1 MTQPTGG
8 EALRIYEKTLA
19 CVHCGLCLPACPA
32 YENAP
37 RESLAPRGQ
46 VFNARAVLEG
56 RLPAS
61 AGLAEDLYE
70 CLACR
75 GCETVCPAG
84 VEVGAIVEGVRGLL
98 DEERVEPRR
107 VRILKRF
114 VLGAV
119 VARPAVL
126 RAAMACLRL
135 AGTVGLRRLV
145 RPLLARVLPKLAAR
159 ERLLP
164 DVAARDPLP
173 RRTPAQGEP
182 RGTVALFLGCVAPH
196 LRPETSRAAV
206 EALSRNGWEVVI
218 PEGQGCCGALHLH
231 AGLPDLARPLARQNL
246 GAFPDGLPVIT
257 TAAGC
262 GAALAEYDELL
273 DDEGEAGRF
282 SARITDVSAFLSQNG
297 LESPGAGPR
306 ETLLRVVYDA
316 PCHLFHAQQVREE
329 PLRILRSLPG
339 VELVTVR
346 DPERCCGSAGIY
358 NVTRHDTSMA
368 VLDRKMANI
377 APANPDLIATGNIG
391 CQLQLAEGARRAGLR
406 AEVAHP
412 VELLAD
418 AYRRSAGL
426 QTGIAADGRETPAAA
441 QAGRPAPAGDGEP

>member
-1 MTQPTGG
+1 MTQPTAGD
-8 EALRIYEKTLA
+8 ALRIYEKTLA

-46 VFNARAVLEG
+46 VFNARALLEG

-61 AGLAEDLYE
+61 DGLAEDLYE

-75 GCETVCPAG
+75 GCESVCPAG

-98 DEERVEPRR
+98 DEEQVEPRR
-107 VRILKRF
+107 VRALKRF
-114 VLGAV
+114 ALGAV
-119 VARPAVL
+119 VARPVVL
-126 RAAMACLRL
+126 GAAMWLLRFT
-135 AGTVGLRRLV
+135 GRIGLRRFV
-145 RPLLARVLPKLAAR
+145 QPVLARLAPKLAAR

-164 DVAARDPLP
+164 DVPARERFPA
-173 RRTPAQGEP
+173 RTSPDGEA

-196 LRPETSRAAV
+196 LRPETSRAAI
-206 EALSRNGWEVVI
+206 EALTRNGWEVVI
-218 PEGQGCCGALHLH
+218 PKAQGCCGALHLH
-231 AGLPDLARPLARQNL
+231 AGLPDLARGLARRNL
-246 GAFPDGLPVIT
+246 EAFPDDLPVVT

-262 GAALAEYDELL
+262 GAALSEYAELL
-273 DDEGEAGRF
+273 DAGPPAGAF
-282 SARITDVSAFLSQNG
+282 SRRVTDVSAFLA
-297 LESPGAGPR
+297 ESGCRPPAAGPR
-306 ETLLRVVYDA
+306 ETPLRVVYDA

-377 APANPDLIATGNIG
+377 APADPDLIATGNIG
-391 CQLQLAEGARRAGLR
+391 CQLQLAEGARRAGLA

-412 VELLAD
+412 IELLAD
-418 AYRRSAGL
+418 AYRR
-426 QTGIAADGRETPAAA
+426 E
-441 QAGRPAPAGDGEP
+441 E

>member
-1 MTQPTGG
+1 MTQPTEG

-46 VFNARAVLEG
+46 VFNARALLEG

-61 AGLAEDLYE
+61 DGLAEDLYE

-98 DEERVEPRR
+98 GEEQVEPLR
-107 VRILKRF
+107 VRVLKRLA
-114 VLGAV
+114 LGTV
-119 VARPAVL
+119 VARPGVL
-126 RAAMACLRL
+126 RAAMWLLRF
-135 AGTVGLRRLV
+135 AGKIGLRRLV
-145 RPLLARVLPKLAAR
+145 RPVLARVAPKLAAR

-164 DVAARDPLP
+164 DVPARVHLPVRTAA
-173 RRTPAQGEP
+173 TGET

-218 PEGQGCCGALHLH
+218 PKGQGCCGALHLH
-231 AGLPDLARPLARQNL
+231 AGLPDLARPLARQNI
-246 GAFPDGLPVIT
+246 GAFPDGAPVVT

-262 GAALAEYDELL
+262 GAALSEYEELL
-273 DDEGEAGRF
+273 GEEGQAARF
-282 SARITDVSAFLSQNG
+282 SGRVTDVSAFLSQNG
-297 LESPGAGPR
+297 FEPPGAGPR
-306 ETLLRVVYDA
+306 AKPLRVVYDA
-316 PCHLFHAQQVREE
+316 PCHLFHAQKVREE
-329 PLRILRSLPG
+329 PIGILRSLPG

-377 APANPDLIATGNIG
+377 APARPDLIATGNIG
-391 CQLQLAEGARRAGLR
+391 CQLQLAEGTRRAGIS

-418 AYRRSAGL
+418 AYRREAG
-426 QTGIAADGRETPAAA
+426 ES
-441 QAGRPAPAGDGEP
+441 

>member
-1 MTQPTGG
+1 MSQPTGG

-46 VFNARAVLEG
+46 VFNARAMLEG

-84 VEVGAIVEGVRGLL
+84 VEVGAIVEGVRGLVA
-98 DEERVEPRR
+98 EERVESLRAR
-107 VRILKRF
+107 VLKRF
-114 VLGAV
+114 ALGLV

-126 RAAMACLRL
+126 NAAMWLLRVTGRL
-135 AGTVGLRRLV
+135 GLRRLEV
-145 RPLLARVLPKLAAR
+145 
-159 ERLLP
+159 
-164 DVAARDPLP
+164 
-173 RRTPAQGEP
+173 
-182 RGTVALFLGCVAPH
+182 VAPH
-196 LRPETSRAAV
+196 LRPETSRAAI
-206 EALSRNGWEVVI
+206 EALVANGWEVVI
-218 PEGQGCCGALHLH
+218 PREQGCCGALHLH
-231 AGLPDLARPLARQNL
+231 AGLPDLARGLAHRNL
-246 GAFPDGLPVIT
+246 AAFPDDLPVVT

-262 GAALAEYDELL
+262 GAALSEYEELL
-273 DDEGEAGRF
+273 DGGSHREAAPQAGAF
-282 SARITDVSAFLSQNG
+282 SRRVTDVSAFLA
-297 LESPGAGPR
+297 ESGCRPPAAGPR
-306 ETLLRVVYDA
+306 ETPLRVVYDA

-339 VELVTVR
+339 VEVVTVR

-377 APANPDLIATGNIG
+377 APARPDLIATGNIG
-391 CQLQLAEGARRAGLR
+391 CQLQLAEGARRAGLA

-418 AYRRSAGL
+418 AYRREK
-426 QTGIAADGRETPAAA
+426 TE
-441 QAGRPAPAGDGEP
+441 

>member
-1 MTQPTGG
+1 MSQPTGG

-98 DEERVEPRR
+98 GEEQVEPLPVR
-107 VRILKRF
+107 VLKRLA
-114 VLGAV
+114 LGMV
-119 VARPAVL
+119 VARPRVLAV
-126 RAAMACLRL
+126 AMWLLRL
-135 AGTVGLRRLV
+135 AGRIGLRRV
-145 RPLLARVLPKLAAR
+145 VQPVLARVAPKLAAR

-164 DVAARDPLP
+164 DVPARERFAARTAPSG
-173 RRTPAQGEP
+173 ASC
-182 RGTVALFLGCVAPH
+182 GTVALFLGCVAPH
-196 LRPETSRAAV
+196 LRPETPRAAV
-206 EALSRNGWEVVI
+206 EALTRNGWEVVI

-231 AGLPDLARPLARQNL
+231 AGLPGLARPLARRNL
-246 GAFPDGLPVIT
+246 GAFPDDLPVVT

-262 GAALAEYDELL
+262 GAALSEYGELL
-273 DDEGEAGRF
+273 DADRRAGAF
-282 SARITDVSAFLSQNG
+282 SQRVTDVSAFLAQRG
-297 LESPGAGPR
+297 CRPPAAGPR
-306 ETLLRVVYDA
+306 EKPLRVVYDA

-377 APANPDLIATGNIG
+377 APAKPDLIATGNIG
-391 CQLQLAEGARRAGLR
+391 CQLQLAEGVRRAGLD

-418 AYRRSAGL
+418 AYRR
-426 QTGIAADGRETPAAA
+426 E
-441 QAGRPAPAGDGEP
+441 

>member
-1 MTQPTGG
+1 MIQPTGG

-46 VFNARAVLEG
+46 VFNARALLEG

-61 AGLAEDLYE
+61 DGLAEDLYE

-98 DEERVEPRR
+98 SEERVEPLR
-107 VRILKRF
+107 VRVLKRF
-114 VLGAV
+114 ALGMV
-119 VARPAVL
+119 VGRPAVL
-126 RAAMACLRL
+126 KAAMSLLRL
-135 AGTVGLRRLV
+135 AGRLGLRRLV
-145 RPLLARVLPKLAAR
+145 RPVLARVLPKLAAR

-164 DVAARDPLP
+164 DVPARDLLP
-173 RRTPAQGEP
+173 RRTPSIGDT

-196 LRPETSRAAV
+196 LRPETSRAAL

-218 PEGQGCCGALHLH
+218 PEGQGCCGALHIH
-231 AGLPDLARPLARQNL
+231 AGLPDLARPLARRNMS
-246 GAFPDGLPVIT
+246 AFPNDLPVVT

-262 GAALAEYDELL
+262 GAALSEYGELL
-273 DDEGEAGRF
+273 GNKERGEDF
-282 SARITDVSAFLSQNG
+282 SERVTDVSAFLAQNG
-297 LESPGAGPR
+297 FEPPGAGPR
-306 ETLLRVVYDA
+306 ANPLRVVYDA
-316 PCHLFHAQQVREE
+316 PCHLFHAQKVREE
-329 PLRILRSLPG
+329 PVGILRSLPG

-377 APANPDLIATGNIG
+377 APARPDLIATGNIG
-391 CQLQLAEGARRAGLR
+391 CQLQLAEGVRRAGLE

-418 AYRRSAGL
+418 AYRR
-426 QTGIAADGRETPAAA
+426 E
-441 QAGRPAPAGDGEP
+441 GEV

>member
-1 MTQPTGG
+1 MTQPTAP

-46 VFNARAVLEG
+46 VFNARAMLEG

-84 VEVGAIVEGVRGLL
+84 VEVGAIVEGVRGLVA
-98 DEERVEPRR
+98 EEQVESLWARV
-107 VRILKRF
+107 LKRF
-114 VLGAV
+114 ALGLV
-119 VARPAVL
+119 VARPGML
-126 RAAMACLRL
+126 NAAMWLLRL
-135 AGTVGLRRLV
+135 TGRIGLRRLV
-145 RPLLARVLPKLAAR
+145 QPVLARLAPKLAAR

-164 DVAARDPLP
+164 DVPARE
-173 RRTPAQGEP
+173 RFPARISPSGEA

-196 LRPETSRAAV
+196 LRPETSRAAI
-206 EALSRNGWEVVI
+206 EALSANGWEVAI
-218 PEGQGCCGALHLH
+218 PREQGCCGALHLH
-231 AGLPDLARPLARQNL
+231 AGLPDLARGLARRNVA
-246 GAFPDGLPVIT
+246 AFPNDFPVVT

-262 GAALAEYDELL
+262 GAALSEYEELL
-273 DDEGEAGRF
+273 DGGPDRETPRQAGAF
-282 SARITDVSAFLSQNG
+282 SGRVTDVSAFLAERG
-297 LESPGAGPR
+297 CRPPTAGPR
-306 ETLLRVVYDA
+306 ETPLRVVYDA

-377 APANPDLIATGNIG
+377 APAKPDLIATGNIG
-391 CQLQLAEGARRAGLR
+391 CQLQLAEGARRAGL
-406 AEVAHP
+406 AADVAHP
-412 VELLAD
+412 IELLAD
-418 AYRRSAGL
+418 AYRKEK
-426 QTGIAADGRETPAAA
+426 TE
-441 QAGRPAPAGDGEP
+441 

>member
-1 MTQPTGG
+1 MTQPTAP

-84 VEVGAIVEGVRGLL
+84 VEVGAIVEGVRGLVA
-98 DEERVEPRR
+98 EEQVEPLRAR
-107 VRILKRF
+107 VLKRF
-114 VLGAV
+114 ALGTV
-119 VARPAVL
+119 VARPRVL
-126 RAAMACLRL
+126 AAAMWLLRFT
-135 AGTVGLRRLV
+135 GRTGLRRLARAV
-145 RPLLARVLPKLAAR
+145 LARLAPKLAAR

-164 DVAARDPLP
+164 DVPARERFPV
-173 RRTPAQGEP
+173 RTPARGKP

-196 LRPETSRAAV
+196 LRPETTRAAV

-218 PEGQGCCGALHLH
+218 PKEQGCCGALHLH
-231 AGLPDLARPLARQNL
+231 AGLPDLARPLARRNV
-246 GAFPDGLPVIT
+246 GAFPEDLPVVT

-262 GAALAEYDELL
+262 GAALSEYGELL
-273 DDEGEAGRF
+273 DAQPEAGGF
-282 SARITDVSAFLSQNG
+282 SGRVTDVSAFLSENG
-297 LESPGAGPR
+297 CRPPSAGPR
-306 ETLLRVVYDA
+306 DKPLRVVYDA

-391 CQLQLAEGARRAGLR
+391 CQLQLAEGTRRAGVS

-412 VELLAD
+412 IELLAD
-418 AYRRSAGL
+418 AYRR
-426 QTGIAADGRETPAAA
+426 EPA
-441 QAGRPAPAGDGEP
+441 

>member
-1 MTQPTGG
+1 MTQPTAP

-19 CVHCGLCLPACPA
+19 CVPCGLCLPACPA

-56 RLPAS
+56 RLSPS

-84 VEVGAIVEGVRGLL
+84 VEVGAIVEGVRGLVA
-98 DEERVEPRR
+98 EEQVEPLRAR
-107 VRILKRF
+107 VLKRF
-114 VLGAV
+114 ALGTV
-119 VARPAVL
+119 VARPRVL
-126 RAAMACLRL
+126 AAAMWLLRF
-135 AGTVGLRRLV
+135 AGRTGLRRLARAV
-145 RPLLARVLPKLAAR
+145 MDRLAPKLAAR

-164 DVAARDPLP
+164 EVPSRERFPV
-173 RRTPAQGEP
+173 RTPARGQH

-196 LRPETSRAAV
+196 LRPETTRAAV

-218 PEGQGCCGALHLH
+218 PKEQGCCGALHLH
-231 AGLPDLARPLARQNL
+231 AGLPDLARPLARRNV
-246 GAFPDGLPVIT
+246 GAFPEDLPVVT

-262 GAALAEYDELL
+262 GAALSEYGELL
-273 DDEGEAGRF
+273 EAEPAAGGFSGRVM
-282 SARITDVSAFLSQNG
+282 DVSAFLAENG
-297 LESPGAGPR
+297 CRPPSAGPR
-306 ETLLRVVYDA
+306 DKPLRVVYDA

-377 APANPDLIATGNIG
+377 APAKPDLIATGNIG
-391 CQLQLAEGARRAGLR
+391 CQLQLAEGTRREGLS

-412 VELLAD
+412 IELLAD
-418 AYRRSAGL
+418 AYRR
-426 QTGIAADGRETPAAA
+426 EPA
-441 QAGRPAPAGDGEP
+441 

>member
-46 VFNARAVLEG
+46 VFNARALLEG

-61 AGLAEDLYE
+61 DGLAEDLYE

-75 GCETVCPAG
+75 GCESVCPAG

-98 DEERVEPRR
+98 GEEAVEPRR
-107 VRILKRF
+107 VRVLKRF
-114 VLGAV
+114 ALGVV

-126 RAAMACLRL
+126 GAAMWLLRFT
-135 AGTVGLRRLV
+135 GRIGLRRLV
-145 RPLLARVLPKLAAR
+145 QPVLARLAPKLAAR

-164 DVAARDPLP
+164 DVPARE
-173 RRTPAQGEP
+173 RFPARISPGGEA

-196 LRPETSRAAV
+196 LRPETSRAAI
-206 EALSRNGWEVVI
+206 EALTANGWEVVI
-218 PEGQGCCGALHLH
+218 PERQGCCGALHLH
-231 AGLPDLARPLARQNL
+231 AGLPDLARPLARRNV
-246 GAFPDGLPVIT
+246 GAFPDDLPVVT

-262 GAALAEYDELL
+262 GAALSEYGELL
-273 DDEGEAGRF
+273 DADPPAGAF
-282 SARITDVSAFLSQNG
+282 SRRVTDVSAFLA
-297 LESPGAGPR
+297 ESGCRPPAAGPR
-306 ETLLRVVYDA
+306 ETPLRVVYDA

-377 APANPDLIATGNIG
+377 APADPDLIATGYIG
-391 CQLQLAEGARRAGLR
+391 CQLQLAEGARRAGLA

-418 AYRRSAGL
+418 AYRR
-426 QTGIAADGRETPAAA
+426 E
-441 QAGRPAPAGDGEP
+441 E

>member
-1 MTQPTGG
+1 MSAPSGP

-46 VFNARAVLEG
+46 VFNARALLEG

-61 AGLAEDLYE
+61 DGLAEDLYE

-75 GCETVCPAG
+75 GCESVCPAG

-98 DEERVEPRR
+98 GEEQVEPLR
-107 VRILKRF
+107 VRVLKRF
-114 VLGAV
+114 ALGVV

-126 RAAMACLRL
+126 QVAMALLRL
-135 AGTVGLRRLV
+135 LGRIGLRRLA
-145 RPLLARVLPKLAAR
+145 RPLLARTLPQLAAR

-164 DVAARDPLP
+164 EVPPRERLP
-173 RRTPAQGEP
+173 RRTAPVGEA
-182 RGTVALFLGCVAPH
+182 RGAVALFVGCIAPH
-196 LRPETSRAAV
+196 LRPATGRAAV
-206 EALSRNGWEVVI
+206 EALSRNGWEVMV

-231 AGLPDLARPLARQNL
+231 AGLPDLARRLAQRNL
-246 GAFPDGLPVIT
+246 EAFPADLPVVT

-262 GAALAEYDELL
+262 GAALSEYSELL
-273 DDEGEAGRF
+273 GNEPA
-282 SARITDVSAFLSQNG
+282 ARGLSERVTDVSAFLARNG
-297 LESPGAGPR
+297 CRRPAAGPR
-306 ETLLRVVYDA
+306 ERPLRVVYDA

-329 PLRILRSLPG
+329 PVALLQSLPG
-339 VELVTVR
+339 VETVTVR

-358 NVTRHDTSMA
+358 NVTRHQTSMA

-377 APANPDLIATGNIG
+377 APAQPDLIATGNIG
-391 CQLQLAEGARRAGLR
+391 CQIQLAEGVRRAGLA
-406 AEVAHP
+406 AEVVHP

-418 AYRRSAGL
+418 AYRRERRP
-426 QTGIAADGRETPAAA
+426 GRDASGSGAVKTPRR
-441 QAGRPAPAGDGEP
+441 G

>member
-46 VFNARAVLEG
+46 VFNARAMLEG

-84 VEVGAIVEGVRGLL
+84 VEVGAIVEGVRGLVA
-98 DEERVEPRR
+98 EEQVESLRARV
-107 VRILKRF
+107 LKRF
-114 VLGAV
+114 ALGLV
-119 VARPAVL
+119 VARPRVL
-126 RAAMACLRL
+126 NAAMWLLRL
-135 AGTVGLRRLV
+135 TGRLGLRRLV
-145 RPLLARVLPKLAAR
+145 QPVLARLAPKLAAR

-164 DVAARDPLP
+164 DVPARE
-173 RRTPAQGEP
+173 RFPARISPGGEA

-196 LRPETSRAAV
+196 LRPETSRAAI
-206 EALSRNGWEVVI
+206 EALVANGWEVVI
-218 PEGQGCCGALHLH
+218 PREQGCCGALHLH
-231 AGLPDLARPLARQNL
+231 AGLPDLARGLAHRNL
-246 GAFPDGLPVIT
+246 ASFPDDLPVVT

-262 GAALAEYDELL
+262 GAALSEYGELL
-273 DDEGEAGRF
+273 NGAAPAGAF
-282 SARITDVSAFLSQNG
+282 SRRVTDVSAFLSEG
-297 LESPGAGPR
+297 GCRPPAAGPR
-306 ETLLRVVYDA
+306 ETPLRVVYDA
-316 PCHLFHAQQVREE
+316 PCHLFHAQRVREE

-377 APANPDLIATGNIG
+377 APAKPDLIATGNIG
-391 CQLQLAEGARRAGLR
+391 CQLQLAEGARRAGLA

-412 VELLAD
+412 IELLAD
-418 AYRRSAGL
+418 AYRR
-426 QTGIAADGRETPAAA
+426 E
-441 QAGRPAPAGDGEP
+441 E

>member
-1 MTQPTGG
+1 VTQPTGG

-46 VFNARAVLEG
+46 VFNARALLEG

-61 AGLAEDLYE
+61 DGLADDLYE

-75 GCETVCPAG
+75 GCESVCPAG

-98 DEERVEPRR
+98 DEEAVEPRR
-107 VRILKRF
+107 VRVLKRF
-114 VLGAV
+114 ALGVV

-126 RAAMACLRL
+126 GAAMWLLRFTGRL
-135 AGTVGLRRLV
+135 GLRRLV
-145 RPLLARVLPKLAAR
+145 QPVLARLAPKLAAR

-164 DVAARDPLP
+164 DVPARERFPA
-173 RRTPAQGEP
+173 RTSPVGEA

-196 LRPETSRAAV
+196 LRPETSRAAI
-206 EALSRNGWEVVI
+206 EALTRNGWEVVI
-218 PEGQGCCGALHLH
+218 PREQGCCGALHLH
-231 AGLPDLARPLARQNL
+231 AGLPDLARPLARRNL
-246 GAFPDGLPVIT
+246 AAFPDDLPVVT

-262 GAALAEYDELL
+262 GAALSEYGELL
-273 DDEGEAGRF
+273 DAETPAGAF
-282 SARITDVSAFLSQNG
+282 SRRVTDVSAFLAENG
-297 LESPGAGPR
+297 CRPPAAGPR
-306 ETLLRVVYDA
+306 ETPLRVVYDA

-391 CQLQLAEGARRAGLR
+391 CQLQLAEGARRAGLA

-418 AYRRSAGL
+418 AYRR
-426 QTGIAADGRETPAAA
+426 E
-441 QAGRPAPAGDGEP
+441 E

>member
-1 MTQPTGG
+1 MTQPAGP

-46 VFNARAVLEG
+46 VFNARALLEG

-61 AGLAEDLYE
+61 DGLAEDLYE

-75 GCETVCPAG
+75 GCESVCPAG

-107 VRILKRF
+107 VRVLKRF
-114 VLGAV
+114 ALGVV
-119 VARPAVL
+119 VARPVVL
-126 RAAMACLRL
+126 KAAMWLLRFT
-135 AGTVGLRRLV
+135 GRIGLRRLV
-145 RPLLARVLPKLAAR
+145 QPVLARLAPKLAAR

-164 DVAARDPLP
+164 DVPARE
-173 RRTPAQGEP
+173 RFPARISPGGEA

-196 LRPETSRAAV
+196 LRPETSRAAI
-206 EALSRNGWEVVI
+206 ETLSANGWEVVI
-218 PEGQGCCGALHLH
+218 PKEQGCCGALHLH
-231 AGLPDLARPLARQNL
+231 AGLPDLARGLARRNL
-246 GAFPDGLPVIT
+246 AAFADDLPLVT

-262 GAALAEYDELL
+262 GAALSEYGELL
-273 DDEGEAGRF
+273 DADPPAGSF
-282 SARITDVSAFLSQNG
+282 SRRVTDVSAFLAENG
-297 LESPGAGPR
+297 CRPPAAGPR
-306 ETLLRVVYDA
+306 ETPLRVVYDA
-316 PCHLFHAQQVREE
+316 PCHLFHAQQVREQ

-377 APANPDLIATGNIG
+377 APADPDLIATGNIG
-391 CQLQLAEGARRAGLR
+391 CQLQLAEGARRAGLA

-412 VELLAD
+412 IELLAD
-418 AYRRSAGL
+418 AYRR
-426 QTGIAADGRETPAAA
+426 EK
-441 QAGRPAPAGDGEP
+441 

>member
-1 MTQPTGG
+1 MTQPTAP

-46 VFNARAVLEG
+46 VFNARAMLEG

-84 VEVGAIVEGVRGLL
+84 VEVGAIVEGVRGLVA
-98 DEERVEPRR
+98 DERVESLRG
-107 VRILKRF
+107 RILKRF
-114 VLGAV
+114 ALGVV

-126 RAAMACLRL
+126 SAAMWLLRL
-135 AGTVGLRRLV
+135 TGRIGLRRLV
-145 RPLLARVLPKLAAR
+145 QPVLARLAPKLAAR

-164 DVAARDPLP
+164 DVPARE
-173 RRTPAQGEP
+173 RFPARISPSGEA

-196 LRPETSRAAV
+196 LRPETSRAAI
-206 EALSRNGWEVVI
+206 EALTANGWEVVI
-218 PEGQGCCGALHLH
+218 PKEQGCCGALHLH
-231 AGLPDLARPLARQNL
+231 AGLPDLARGLARRNL
-246 GAFPDGLPVIT
+246 AAFPDDLPVVT

-262 GAALAEYDELL
+262 GAALSEYEELL
-273 DDEGEAGRF
+273 GVGSHRETAPQAGAF
-282 SARITDVSAFLSQNG
+282 SRRVTDVSAFLA
-297 LESPGAGPR
+297 ESGCRPPAAGPR
-306 ETLLRVVYDA
+306 ETPLRVVYDA
-316 PCHLFHAQQVREE
+316 PCHLFHAQRVREQ

-346 DPERCCGSAGIY
+346 DAERCCGSAGIY

-377 APANPDLIATGNIG
+377 APADPDLIATGNIG
-391 CQLQLAEGARRAGLR
+391 CQLQLAEGARRAGLA

-412 VELLAD
+412 IELLAD
-418 AYRRSAGL
+418 AYRREK
-426 QTGIAADGRETPAAA
+426 TE
-441 QAGRPAPAGDGEP
+441 

>member
-1 MTQPTGG
+1 MTQPAGP

-46 VFNARAVLEG
+46 VFNARALLEG

-61 AGLAEDLYE
+61 NGLAEDLYE

-75 GCETVCPAG
+75 GCESVCPAG

-98 DEERVEPRR
+98 GEERVEPAPVR
-107 VRILKRF
+107 VLKRF
-114 VLGAV
+114 ALGVV
-119 VARPAVL
+119 VARPQVL
-126 RAAMACLRL
+126 KAAMWLLRFT
-135 AGTVGLRRLV
+135 GRIGLRRLV
-145 RPLLARVLPKLAAR
+145 QPVLARLAPKLAAR

-164 DVAARDPLP
+164 DVPARERFPTRISP
-173 RRTPAQGEP
+173 SGEA

-196 LRPETSRAAV
+196 LRPETSRAAI
-206 EALSRNGWEVVI
+206 EALSANGWEVVI
-218 PEGQGCCGALHLH
+218 PKAQGCCGALHLH
-231 AGLPDLARPLARQNL
+231 AGLPDLARKLAQRNL
-246 GAFPDGLPVIT
+246 AAFPDDLPVVT

-262 GAALAEYDELL
+262 GAALSEYGELL
-273 DDEGEAGRF
+273 DTGPSGETAREAEAFSGRV
-282 SARITDVSAFLSQNG
+282 TDVSAFLSQSG
-297 LESPGAGPR
+297 CRPPAAGPR
-306 ETLLRVVYDA
+306 ETPLRVVYDA
-316 PCHLFHAQQVREE
+316 PCHLFHAQRVREE

-377 APANPDLIATGNIG
+377 APAAPDLIATGNIG
-391 CQLQLAEGARRAGLR
+391 CQLQLAEGARRAGLA

-412 VELLAD
+412 IELLAD
-418 AYRRSAGL
+418 AYRR
-426 QTGIAADGRETPAAA
+426 E
-441 QAGRPAPAGDGEP
+441 

>member
-1 MTQPTGG
+1 MTQPSGG

-46 VFNARAVLEG
+46 VFNARALLEG
-56 RLPAS
+56 RLPPS
-61 AGLAEDLYE
+61 DGLAEDLYE

-75 GCETVCPAG
+75 GCESVCPAG

-98 DEERVEPRR
+98 DEEAVEPRR
-107 VRILKRF
+107 VRVLKRF
-114 VLGAV
+114 ALGVV
-119 VARPAVL
+119 VARPLVL
-126 RAAMACLRL
+126 GAAMWLLRFT
-135 AGTVGLRRLV
+135 GSIGLRRLV
-145 RPLLARVLPKLAAR
+145 QPVLARLAPKLAAR

-164 DVAARDPLP
+164 EVPARERFPARVLP
-173 RRTPAQGEP
+173 NGEAC
-182 RGTVALFLGCVAPH
+182 GTVALFLGCVAPH
-196 LRPETSRAAV
+196 LRPETSRAAI
-206 EALSRNGWEVVI
+206 EALTRNGWEVVI
-218 PEGQGCCGALHLH
+218 PKAQGCCGALHLH
-231 AGLPDLARPLARQNL
+231 AGLPDLARGLARRNL
-246 GAFPDGLPVIT
+246 AAFADDLPVVT

-262 GAALAEYDELL
+262 GAALSEYGELL
-273 DDEGEAGRF
+273 EADRPAENF
-282 SARITDVSAFLSQNG
+282 SRRVTDVSAFLSEHG
-297 LESPGAGPR
+297 CRPPAAGPR
-306 ETLLRVVYDA
+306 EMPLRVVYDA

-377 APANPDLIATGNIG
+377 APTDPDLIATGNIG
-391 CQLQLAEGARRAGLR
+391 CQLQLAEGARRAGLA

-418 AYRRSAGL
+418 AYRREEEA
-426 QTGIAADGRETPAAA
+426 
-441 QAGRPAPAGDGEP
+441 

>member
-1 MTQPTGG
+1 MTQPTAP

-46 VFNARAVLEG
+46 VFNARAMLEG

-84 VEVGAIVEGVRGLL
+84 VEVGAIVEGVRGLVA
-98 DEERVEPRR
+98 DERVESLRA
-107 VRILKRF
+107 RILKRF
-114 VLGAV
+114 ALGVV

-126 RAAMACLRL
+126 TAAMWLLRL
-135 AGTVGLRRLV
+135 TGRIGLRRLV
-145 RPLLARVLPKLAAR
+145 QPVLARLAPKLAAR

-164 DVAARDPLP
+164 DVPARE
-173 RRTPAQGEP
+173 RFPARISPGGEA

-196 LRPETSRAAV
+196 LRPETSRAAI
-206 EALSRNGWEVVI
+206 EALTANGWEVVI
-218 PEGQGCCGALHLH
+218 PREQGCCGALHLH
-231 AGLPDLARPLARQNL
+231 AGLPDLARGLARRNL
-246 GAFPDGLPVIT
+246 AAFPGDLPVVT

-262 GAALAEYDELL
+262 GAALSEYEELL
-273 DDEGEAGRF
+273 DGGSHRETAPQAGAF
-282 SARITDVSAFLSQNG
+282 SRRVTDVSAFLA
-297 LESPGAGPR
+297 ESGCRPPAASPR
-306 ETLLRVVYDA
+306 ETPLRVVYDA
-316 PCHLFHAQQVREE
+316 PCHLFHAQQVREQ

-377 APANPDLIATGNIG
+377 APADPDLIATGNIG
-391 CQLQLAEGARRAGLR
+391 CQLQLAEGARRAGVA

-412 VELLAD
+412 IELLAD
-418 AYRRSAGL
+418 AYRREK
-426 QTGIAADGRETPAAA
+426 TE
-441 QAGRPAPAGDGEP
+441 

>member
-46 VFNARAVLEG
+46 VFNARALLEG

-61 AGLAEDLYE
+61 DGLAEDLYE

-75 GCETVCPAG
+75 GCESVCPAG

-98 DEERVEPRR
+98 GEERVEPAP
-107 VRILKRF
+107 VRALKRF
-114 VLGAV
+114 ALGVV

-126 RAAMACLRL
+126 RAAMWLLRFT
-135 AGTVGLRRLV
+135 GRVGLRRLV
-145 RPLLARVLPKLAAR
+145 QPVLARLAPKLAAR

-164 DVAARDPLP
+164 DVPPRERFPARISPG
-173 RRTPAQGEP
+173 GEA

-196 LRPETSRAAV
+196 LRPETSRAAI
-206 EALSRNGWEVVI
+206 ETLSANGWEVVI
-218 PEGQGCCGALHLH
+218 PRAQGCCGALHLH
-231 AGLPDLARPLARQNL
+231 AGLPDLARGLARRNL
-246 GAFPDGLPVIT
+246 AAFPDDLPVVT

-262 GAALAEYDELL
+262 GAALSEYGELL
-273 DDEGEAGRF
+273 DADAPAGAF
-282 SARITDVSAFLSQNG
+282 ARRVTDVSAFLSEKG
-297 LESPGAGPR
+297 CRPPAAGPR
-306 ETLLRVVYDA
+306 ETPLRVVYDA

-339 VELVTVR
+339 VEVVTVR

-377 APANPDLIATGNIG
+377 APAKPDLIATGNIG
-391 CQLQLAEGARRAGLR
+391 CQLQLAEGARRAGLA

-418 AYRRSAGL
+418 AYRREKKA
-426 QTGIAADGRETPAAA
+426 
-441 QAGRPAPAGDGEP
+441 

>member
-56 RLPAS
+56 RLPVS

-98 DEERVEPRR
+98 GEEGVETRW

-114 VLGAV
+114 ALGVVVGRPGVLT
-119 VARPAVL
+119 
-126 RAAMACLRL
+126 AAMWLLRL
-135 AGTVGLRRLV
+135 AGRIGLRRLAQPV
-145 RPLLARVLPKLAAR
+145 LARLAPKLAAR

-164 DVAARDPLP
+164 NVPARERLP
-173 RRTPAQGEP
+173 VRTSPSGEA

-196 LRPETSRAAV
+196 LRPETSRVAM
-206 EALSRNGWEVVI
+206 EALTRNGWEVVI
-218 PEGQGCCGALHLH
+218 PKEQGCCGALHLH
-231 AGLPDLARPLARQNL
+231 AGLPELARGLARRNL
-246 GAFPDGLPVIT
+246 GAFPDDLPVVT

-262 GAALAEYDELL
+262 GAALSEYGELL
-273 DDEGEAGRF
+273 GADAPAERF
-282 SARITDVSAFLSQNG
+282 ARRVTDVAAFLARG
-297 LESPGAGPR
+297 GYRPPTARPR
-306 ETLLRVVYDA
+306 NRPLRVVYDA

-339 VELVTVR
+339 VKLVTVR

-377 APANPDLIATGNIG
+377 APADPDLIATGNIG
-391 CQLQLAEGARRAGLR
+391 CQLQLAEGVRRAGLS

-418 AYRRSAGL
+418 AYRREAGEPSSSGSA
-426 QTGIAADGRETPAAA
+426 DAAA
-441 QAGRPAPAGDGEP
+441 IRGSII

>member
-1 MTQPTGG
+1 MTQPAGP

-46 VFNARAVLEG
+46 VFNARALLEG

-61 AGLAEDLYE
+61 DGLAEDLYE

-75 GCETVCPAG
+75 GCESVCPAG

-107 VRILKRF
+107 VRVLKRF
-114 VLGAV
+114 ALGVV
-119 VARPAVL
+119 VARPVVL
-126 RAAMACLRL
+126 KAAMWLLRFT
-135 AGTVGLRRLV
+135 GRIGLRRLV
-145 RPLLARVLPKLAAR
+145 QPVLARLAPKLAAR

-164 DVAARDPLP
+164 DVPARERFPA
-173 RRTPAQGEP
+173 RTSPGGEA

-196 LRPETSRAAV
+196 LRPETSRAAI
-206 EALSRNGWEVVI
+206 ETLSANGWEVVI
-218 PEGQGCCGALHLH
+218 PKEQGCCGALHLH
-231 AGLPDLARPLARQNL
+231 AGLPDLARGLARRNL
-246 GAFPDGLPVIT
+246 AAFADDLPVVT

-262 GAALAEYDELL
+262 GAALSEYGELL
-273 DDEGEAGRF
+273 DADPPAGSF
-282 SARITDVSAFLSQNG
+282 SRRVTDVSAFLAENG
-297 LESPGAGPR
+297 CRPPAAGPR
-306 ETLLRVVYDA
+306 ETPLRVVYDA
-316 PCHLFHAQQVREE
+316 PCHLFHAQQVREQ

-377 APANPDLIATGNIG
+377 APADPDLIATGNIG
-391 CQLQLAEGARRAGLR
+391 CQLQLAEGARRAGLA

-412 VELLAD
+412 IELLAD
-418 AYRRSAGL
+418 AYRR
-426 QTGIAADGRETPAAA
+426 E
-441 QAGRPAPAGDGEP
+441 EEV

>member
-1 MTQPTGG
+1 MTQPTGP

-46 VFNARAVLEG
+46 VFNARALLEG

-61 AGLAEDLYE
+61 DGLAEDLYE

-98 DEERVEPRR
+98 GEQQVEPLR
-107 VRILKRF
+107 VRVLKRLA
-114 VLGAV
+114 LGTV
-119 VARPAVL
+119 VARPGVL
-126 RAAMACLRL
+126 KVAMWLLRF
-135 AGTVGLRRLV
+135 AGTIGLRRLA
-145 RPLLARVLPKLAAR
+145 RPVLARLAPKLAAR

-164 DVAARDPLP
+164 DVPPSEQLP
-173 RRTPAQGEP
+173 ARTPAQGEP

-196 LRPETSRAAV
+196 LRPETTRAAV
-206 EALSRNGWEVVI
+206 EALSQNGWEVVI
-218 PEGQGCCGALHLH
+218 PERQGCCGALHLH
-231 AGLPDLARPLARQNL
+231 AGLPDLARGLARRNL
-246 GAFPDGLPVIT
+246 TAFPDDLPVVT

-262 GAALAEYDELL
+262 GAALSEYGELL
-273 DDEGEAGRF
+273 DADQQAGAF
-282 SARITDVSAFLSQNG
+282 SRRVTDVSAFLSQSG
-297 LESPGAGPR
+297 YRPPGAGPR
-306 ETLLRVVYDA
+306 AKPLRVVYDA
-316 PCHLFHAQQVREE
+316 PCHLFHAQKVREE

-358 NVTRHDTSMA
+358 NVTRHETSMA

-377 APANPDLIATGNIG
+377 APAQPDLIATGNIG
-391 CQLQLAEGARRAGLR
+391 CQLQLAEGARRVGLT

-418 AYRRSAGL
+418 AYRR
-426 QTGIAADGRETPAAA
+426 E
-441 QAGRPAPAGDGEP
+441 GEG

>member
-46 VFNARAVLEG
+46 VFNARALLEG

-61 AGLAEDLYE
+61 DGLAEDLYE

-75 GCETVCPAG
+75 GCESVCPAG

-98 DEERVEPRR
+98 GEEEVEPRR
-107 VRILKRF
+107 VRVLKWF
-114 VLGAV
+114 ALGVV

-126 RAAMACLRL
+126 NAAMWLLRFT
-135 AGTVGLRRLV
+135 GRIGLRRLV
-145 RPLLARVLPKLAAR
+145 QPVLARLAPKLAAR

-164 DVAARDPLP
+164 DVPARE
-173 RRTPAQGEP
+173 RFPARISANGEA

-196 LRPETSRAAV
+196 LRPETSRAAI
-206 EALSRNGWEVVI
+206 EALTRNGWEVVV
-218 PEGQGCCGALHLH
+218 PREQGCCGALHLH
-231 AGLPDLARPLARQNL
+231 AGVPDLARGLARRNVA
-246 GAFPDGLPVIT
+246 AFVDDLPVVT

-262 GAALAEYDELL
+262 GAALSEYGELL
-273 DDEGEAGRF
+273 DADPPADAF
-282 SARITDVSAFLSQNG
+282 SRRVTDVSAFLAENG
-297 LESPGAGPR
+297 CRPPAAGPR
-306 ETLLRVVYDA
+306 ETPLRVVYDA

-358 NVTRHDTSMA
+358 NVTRYDTSMA

-377 APANPDLIATGNIG
+377 APADPDLIATGNIG
-391 CQLQLAEGARRAGLR
+391 CQLQLAEGARRAGLA

-418 AYRRSAGL
+418 AYRREK
-426 QTGIAADGRETPAAA
+426 TD
-441 QAGRPAPAGDGEP
+441 

>member
-1 MTQPTGG
+1 MTQPTAP

-46 VFNARAVLEG
+46 VFNARALLEG

-84 VEVGAIVEGVRGLL
+84 VEVGAIVEGVRGLVA
-98 DEERVEPRR
+98 EEQVESLRARV
-107 VRILKRF
+107 LKR
-114 VLGAV
+114 VALGLV
-119 VARPAVL
+119 VARPRVL
-126 RAAMACLRL
+126 SAAMWLLRL
-135 AGTVGLRRLV
+135 TGRLGLRRLV
-145 RPLLARVLPKLAAR
+145 QPVLARVAPTLAAR

-164 DVAARDPLP
+164 DVPSRERFPV
-173 RRTPAQGEP
+173 RVPAVGEP

-196 LRPETSRAAV
+196 LRPETTRAAI
-206 EALSRNGWEVVI
+206 EALSANGWNVLI
-218 PEGQGCCGALHLH
+218 PERQGCCGALHLH
-231 AGLPDLARPLARQNL
+231 AGLPDLARPLARRNL
-246 GAFPDGLPVIT
+246 GAFPDELPVVT

-262 GAALAEYDELL
+262 GAALSEYGELL
-273 DDEGEAGRF
+273 DGDAPAGAF
-282 SARITDVSAFLSQNG
+282 SRRVTDVSAFLSENG
-297 LESPGAGPR
+297 CRPPSAGPR
-306 ETLLRVVYDA
+306 EKPLRVVYDA

-329 PLRILRSLPG
+329 PLRILRTLPG

-358 NVTRHDTSMA
+358 NVTRHATSMA

-377 APANPDLIATGNIG
+377 APAKPDLIATGNIG
-391 CQLQLAEGARRAGLR
+391 CQLQLAEGARRAGLS

-418 AYRRSAGL
+418 AYRR
-426 QTGIAADGRETPAAA
+426 EPA
-441 QAGRPAPAGDGEP
+441 

>member
-1 MTQPTGG
+1 MTQPTAGD
-8 EALRIYEKTLA
+8 ALRIYEKTLA

-37 RESLAPRGQ
+37 RESVAPRGQ
-46 VFNARAVLEG
+46 VFNARAMLEG

-61 AGLAEDLYE
+61 DGLAEDLYE

-75 GCETVCPAG
+75 GCESVCPAG

-98 DEERVEPRR
+98 GEEQVEPRR
-107 VRILKRF
+107 VRMLKRLA
-114 VLGAV
+114 LGVV
-119 VARPAVL
+119 VARPVVL
-126 RAAMACLRL
+126 GAAMWLLRFT
-135 AGTVGLRRLV
+135 GRIGLRRLV
-145 RPLLARVLPKLAAR
+145 QPVLARLAPRLAAR

-164 DVAARDPLP
+164 DVPARE
-173 RRTPAQGEP
+173 RFPARVSPGGEA

-196 LRPETSRAAV
+196 LRPETSRAAI
-206 EALSRNGWEVVI
+206 EALTRNGWEVVI
-218 PEGQGCCGALHLH
+218 PKTQGCCGALHLH
-231 AGLPDLARPLARQNL
+231 AGLPDLARGLARRNL
-246 GAFPDGLPVIT
+246 AAFPDDLPVVT

-262 GAALAEYDELL
+262 GAALSEYAELL
-273 DDEGEAGRF
+273 DAGPPAGAF
-282 SARITDVSAFLSQNG
+282 SRRVTDVSAFLA
-297 LESPGAGPR
+297 ESGCRPPAAGPR
-306 ETLLRVVYDA
+306 ETPLRVVYDA

-377 APANPDLIATGNIG
+377 APAAPDLIATGNIG
-391 CQLQLAEGARRAGLR
+391 CQLQLAEGARRAGLA

-412 VELLAD
+412 IELLAD
-418 AYRRSAGL
+418 AYRRERSK
-426 QTGIAADGRETPAAA
+426 
-441 QAGRPAPAGDGEP
+441 

>member
-1 MTQPTGG
+1 MTAPTGP

-46 VFNARAVLEG
+46 VFNARALLEG
-56 RLPAS
+56 RLEAT
-61 AGLAEDLYE
+61 AGLAEDLYG

-75 GCETVCPAG
+75 ACETVCPAG

-98 DEERVEPRR
+98 DEERVEPLR
-107 VRILKRF
+107 VRVLKRF
-114 VLGAV
+114 ALGV
-119 VARPAVL
+119 VVGRPAVL
-126 RAAMACLRL
+126 KAAMSLLRL
-135 AGTVGLRRLV
+135 AGRLGLRRLV
-145 RPLLARVLPKLAAR
+145 RPMLARVLPKLAAR

-164 DVAARDPLP
+164 DVPARDRLP
-173 RRTPAQGEP
+173 PRTPPVGAA

-206 EALSRNGWEVVI
+206 QTLSRNGWEVVI

-231 AGLPDLARPLARQNL
+231 AGLPNLARPLARRNI
-246 GAFPDGLPVIT
+246 GAFPDGLPVVT

-262 GAALAEYDELL
+262 GAALSEYGELL
-273 DDEGEAGRF
+273 GNKERGDF
-282 SARITDVSAFLSQNG
+282 SERVTDVSAFLSQNG
-297 LESPGAGPR
+297 FEPPAAGPR
-306 ETLLRVVYDA
+306 RKSLRVVYDA

-329 PLRILRSLPG
+329 PVRILRSLPG
-339 VELVTVR
+339 VELLTVR
-346 DPERCCGSAGIY
+346 DSERCCGSAGIY

-377 APANPDLIATGNIG
+377 APARPDLIATGNIG
-391 CQLQLAEGARRAGLR
+391 CQLQLAEGVRRAGLD

-418 AYRRSAGL
+418 AYRR
-426 QTGIAADGRETPAAA
+426 E
-441 QAGRPAPAGDGEP
+441 GEV

>member
-1 MTQPTGG
+1 MAPTIQPTGP
-8 EALRIYEKTLA
+8 EAARIYEKTLA

-46 VFNARAVLEG
+46 VFNARALLEG

-61 AGLAEDLYE
+61 DGLAEDLYE

-75 GCETVCPAG
+75 GCESVCPAG

-107 VRILKRF
+107 VRFLKRF
-114 VLGAV
+114 ALGMV
-119 VARPAVL
+119 VGRPAVL
-126 RAAMACLRL
+126 RAAMGLLRL
-135 AGTVGLRRLV
+135 AGRIGLRRLV
-145 RPLLARVLPKLAAR
+145 RPVLARMLPGLAAR

-164 DVAARDPLP
+164 DVPTRDVLP
-173 RRTPAQGEP
+173 ARTPPVGER

-218 PEGQGCCGALHLH
+218 PSGQGCCGALHLH
-231 AGLPDLARPLARQNL
+231 AGLPDLARPLARRNV
-246 GAFPDGLPVIT
+246 GAFPHDLPVVT

-262 GAALAEYDELL
+262 GAALSEYEELL
-273 DDEGEAGRF
+273 AAGPDGEAAPRAGDF
-282 SARITDVSAFLSQNG
+282 SRRVTDVSAFLSQHG
-297 LESPGAGPR
+297 CRPPSAGPR
-306 ETLLRVVYDA
+306 EAPLRVVYDA
-316 PCHLFHAQQVREE
+316 PCHLFHAQKVQEE
-329 PLRILRSLPG
+329 PLRILRTLPG
-339 VELVTVR
+339 VEVVTVR

-358 NVTRHDTSMA
+358 NVTRHETSMA

-377 APANPDLIATGNIG
+377 APAGPDLIATGNIG

-418 AYRRSAGL
+418 AYRREG
-426 QTGIAADGRETPAAA
+426 
-441 QAGRPAPAGDGEP
+441 

>member
-46 VFNARAVLEG
+46 VFNARALLEG

-61 AGLAEDLYE
+61 DGLAEDLYE

-75 GCETVCPAG
+75 GCESVCPAG

-98 DEERVEPRR
+98 GEEAVEPRR
-107 VRILKRF
+107 VRVLKRF
-114 VLGAV
+114 ALGVV

-126 RAAMACLRL
+126 GAAMWLLRFT
-135 AGTVGLRRLV
+135 GRIGLRRLV
-145 RPLLARVLPKLAAR
+145 QPVLARLAPKLAAR

-164 DVAARDPLP
+164 DVPARE
-173 RRTPAQGEP
+173 RFPARISPGGEA

-196 LRPETSRAAV
+196 LRPETSRAAI
-206 EALSRNGWEVVI
+206 EALTANGWEVVI
-218 PEGQGCCGALHLH
+218 PERQGCCGALHLH
-231 AGLPDLARPLARQNL
+231 AGLPDLARPLARRNV
-246 GAFPDGLPVIT
+246 GAFPDDLPVVT

-262 GAALAEYDELL
+262 GAALSEYGELL
-273 DDEGEAGRF
+273 DADPPAGAF
-282 SARITDVSAFLSQNG
+282 SRRVTDVSAFLA
-297 LESPGAGPR
+297 ESGCRPPAAGPR
-306 ETLLRVVYDA
+306 ETPLRVVYDA

-377 APANPDLIATGNIG
+377 APADPDLIATGNIG
-391 CQLQLAEGARRAGLR
+391 CQLQLAEGARRAGLA

-418 AYRRSAGL
+418 AYRR
-426 QTGIAADGRETPAAA
+426 E
-441 QAGRPAPAGDGEP
+441 E

>member
-1 MTQPTGG
+1 MTQPTAP

-46 VFNARAVLEG
+46 VFNARAMLEG

-84 VEVGAIVEGVRGLL
+84 VEVGAIVEGVRGLVA
-98 DEERVEPRR
+98 DERVESLRA
-107 VRILKRF
+107 RILKRF
-114 VLGAV
+114 ALGVV

-126 RAAMACLRL
+126 TAAMWLLRL
-135 AGTVGLRRLV
+135 TGRIGLRRLAQPV
-145 RPLLARVLPKLAAR
+145 LARLAPKLAAR

-164 DVAARDPLP
+164 DVPARE
-173 RRTPAQGEP
+173 RFPARISPGGEA

-196 LRPETSRAAV
+196 LRPETSRAAI
-206 EALSRNGWEVVI
+206 EALTANGWEVVI
-218 PEGQGCCGALHLH
+218 PREQGCCGALHLH
-231 AGLPDLARPLARQNL
+231 AGLPDLARGLARRNL
-246 GAFPDGLPVIT
+246 AAFPDDLPVVT

-262 GAALAEYDELL
+262 GAALSEYEELL
-273 DDEGEAGRF
+273 GGGSHRETAPRAGAF
-282 SARITDVSAFLSQNG
+282 SRRVTDVSAFLA
-297 LESPGAGPR
+297 ESGCRPPAAGPR
-306 ETLLRVVYDA
+306 ETPLRVVYDA
-316 PCHLFHAQQVREE
+316 PCHLFHAQRVREQ
-329 PLRILRSLPG
+329 PLRILRGLPG

-346 DPERCCGSAGIY
+346 DSERCCGSAGIY

-377 APANPDLIATGNIG
+377 APADPDLIATGNIG
-391 CQLQLAEGARRAGLR
+391 CQLQLAEGARRAGLA

-418 AYRRSAGL
+418 AYRREK
-426 QTGIAADGRETPAAA
+426 TE
-441 QAGRPAPAGDGEP
+441 